1 MRQVLCS
8 SCVQVGVIRSI
19 PSLRDKL
26 IVTANAEV
34 GIRSFREADR
44 SQLERLWSEVVP
56 DDPPRN
62 APARMIEGVLAA
74 RPESLL
80 VAELDGVVVGAV
92 IAGWDGVRGWIYH
105 LAVAPAQRRRGIATR
120 LVRAAETT
128 LRALGCPKINLQV
141 RASNQSVVAFYRA
154 LGYQVEERLSMGRAL
169 D

>member
-1 MRQVLCS
+1 M
-8 SCVQVGVIRSI
+8 IRSN
-19 PSLRDKL
+19 PSLGDKL
-26 IVTANAEV
+26 IVANAEV
-34 GIRSFREADR
+34 AIRSFREADR
-44 SQLERLWSEVVP
+44 PQLERLWSEVFP
-56 DDPPRN
+56 DDPPRS
-62 APARMIEGVLAA
+62 APGRMIDGAFAV

-80 VAELDGVVVGAV
+80 IAEHGGAVVGAV

-120 LVRAAETT
+120 LMWAAEAT

-141 RASNQSVVAFYRA
+141 RPTNRGVAAFYRA